1 VAGDKPT
8 YTYRF
13 LEEAEADFLE
23 GLRFYAERDRAVA
36 RRFDRLIKHAV
47 AIIVDNPERW
57 PLKDGSHRYVV
68 RHGFPYTV
76 AYGVDGRLVSI
87 IAVAHHSRDP
97 ASWKVRR

>member
-1 VAGDKPT
+1 VAADKPA

-36 RRFDRLIKHAV
+36 RRFDQLVKRTVALIL
-47 AIIVDNPERW
+47 DNPDRW
-57 PLKDGSHRYVV
+57 AVKDGSHRYVL
-68 RHGFPYTV
+68 RRFPYTV
-76 AYGVDGRLVSI
+76 AYVVERQLVSI

-97 ASWKVRR
+97 ASWKDRR

>member
-1 VAGDKPT
+1 VAADKPV

-36 RRFDRLIKHAV
+36 RRFDRLIKRTV
-47 AIIVDNPERW
+47 ALILDNPDRW
-57 PLKDGSHRYVV
+57 PVKDGSHRYVL
-68 RHGFPYTV
+68 RRFPYTV
-76 AYGVDGRLVSI
+76 AYVVESQLVSI

-97 ASWKVRR
+97 ASWKDRR